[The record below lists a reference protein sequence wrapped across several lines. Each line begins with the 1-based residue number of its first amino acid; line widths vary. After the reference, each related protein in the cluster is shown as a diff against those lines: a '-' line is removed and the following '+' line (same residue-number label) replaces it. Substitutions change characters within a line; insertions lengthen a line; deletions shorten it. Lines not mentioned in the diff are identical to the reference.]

1 VRVLLI
7 NYEYP
12 PVGAGAATAAQAI
25 ARSLVASRNP
35 TTVLTAGYGNLLGT
49 QTEEGVQ
56 VVRLPSRRRHRESA
70 TIYEMI
76 SFMRLSLG
84 AIRRIVRAEQ
94 IEGMIAFFS
103 FPSGPAAWW
112 AHRDAGVPY
121 LVSLRGGDVPGAE
134 SGLSAVHW
142 LLAPS
147 RRCILRAARAV
158 TANSPGLKA
167 MSERVDP
174 PKVHLVPNGVDTQY
188 FIPRAADGNKDGP
201 FRLLFVGRFQ
211 AQKNLFWLLDQL
223 ANLRRTSSRPFNLDL
238 VGDGPERTGLSARIQ
253 ELGLGEAVHFHGWVE
268 RGALRGHY
276 QSADLIINPSHY
288 EGMPNVLLEAMAC
301 GRPVLASRVPG
312 NETVVVDQVTGW
324 LYAPND
330 SRDFA
335 DRLSTLMARDDLT
348 TALGQSA
355 RKYAV
360 QWYSWDRC
368 AQSYLDLLATPSP
381 ASTTA

>member
-35 TTVLTAGYGNLLGT
+35 TTVLTTGYGDLNGT
-49 QTEEGVQ
+49 QIEEGVQ
-56 VVRLPSRRRHRESA
+56 VVRLPSRRRFRESA
-70 TIYEMI
+70 SIYEMV
-76 SFMRLSLG
+76 SFMMLSVR
-84 AIRRIVRAEQ
+84 AIRQIVRREQ
-94 IEGMIAFFS
+94 IEGMVSFFS
-103 FPSGPAAWW
+103 IPSGPAAWW
-112 AHRDAGVPY
+112 AHRDKGIPY

-134 SGLSAVHW
+134 SRLGGIHW
-142 LLAPS
+142 LLAPA
-147 RRCILRAARAV
+147 RRRILRSARAV
-158 TANSPGLKA
+158 IANSPGLKA

-174 PKVHLVPNGVDTQY
+174 PKIHLIPNGVDTQY
-188 FIPRAADGNKDGP
+188 FMPPAAQLRKEGP

-223 ANLRRTSSRPFNLDL
+223 ANGRGIFPRGFSLDL
-238 VGDGPERTGLSARIQ
+238 VGDGPERARLSTRAQ
-253 ELGLGEAVHFHGWVE
+253 ELGLGKIVHFHGWE
-268 RGALRGHY
+268 DRSALRSHY
-276 QSADLIINPSHY
+276 QAADLVINPSHY

-312 NETVVVDQVTGW
+312 NETVVIDQVTGW

-335 DRLSTLMARDDLT
+335 DRLSTLMARDDVT
-348 TALGQSA
+348 AALGRSA
-355 RKYAV
+355 RIQAL
-360 QWYSWDRC
+360 QSYSWDRC
-368 AQSYLDLLATPSP
+368 AQSYLDLLASPSP
-381 ASTTA
+381 ASPTA